1 MQRARGDHVRVEQR
15 GPDSNLT
22 LHYLWLCSYYAMKV
36 MVEKVSSNLPPGKV
50 NSSGEAPAAG
60 ARVGAGRFLAPL
72 RGKLHFFATFW
83 RKCKNPLPR
92 ESNRRPPLVL
102 HRGLSV
108 RPDPQVFTRGE
119 CNNKGGPESFQIS
132 DVSCVLSTL
141 NTLHTGHRLLLA
153 TLPGLLRGWRGRC
166 AG

>member
-1 MQRARGDHVRVEQR
+1 MIFRAKWALKSQSYLSGGVSGAGGFYPKPGFGRPMQRARPGSTDCPGAGMQRVRGDHVRVEQR

-72 RGKLHFFATFW
+72 RGKIHFFASFSANCEKPPPPRIEPTTSPTF
-83 RKCKNPLPR
+83 
-92 ESNRRPPLVL
+92 
-102 HRGLSV
+102 
-108 RPDPQVFTRGE
+108 
-119 CNNKGGPESFQIS
+119 
-132 DVSCVLSTL
+132 
-141 NTLHTGHRLLLA
+141 A
-153 TLPGLLRGWRGRC
+153 
-166 AG
+166 